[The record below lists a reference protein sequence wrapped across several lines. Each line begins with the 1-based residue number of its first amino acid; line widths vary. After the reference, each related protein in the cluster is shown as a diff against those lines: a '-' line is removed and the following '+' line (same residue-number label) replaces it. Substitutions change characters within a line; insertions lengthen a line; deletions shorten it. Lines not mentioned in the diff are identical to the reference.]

1 MSWFKWIG
9 RDDDPGGVGNNSRFC
24 MLSAAS
30 SRWANNWVKLGHH
43 LHQGKGGA
51 FHLES
56 MPQRIL
62 PITMYFFQ
70 LTLLAPVLEL
80 SGLLLSLSRS
90 TICFLLSFSL
100 FLPSPHVA
108 VTIKLHRSLN
118 SNLLTDPVI
127 HLIWIATY
135 PFPSLTYFN
144 TTFFPLFTVGKT
156 PVISQTTDTR
166 TSPLNCI
173 AVVAAAP
180 RTTQ

>member
-43 LHQGKGGA
+43 LHQGKDGA

-56 MPQRIL
+56 MAQRIL
-62 PITMYFFQ
+62 PIDP
-70 LTLLAPVLEL
+70 AS
-80 SGLLLSLSRS
+80 SGTRAVWPAVSLSRS

-100 FLPSPHVA
+100 FLPSLHVA
-108 VTIKLHRSLN
+108 VTTKLHRSLN

-144 TTFFPLFTVGKT
+144 ITFFPLFTVGKT